1 MASVVDICNS
11 ALNMLGASTIIDL
24 TENSKNARLCN
35 QRYELVRDAVF
46 RSHPWNCLQ
55 KRIELAKDTTSPV
68 FEFSNAYT
76 LPADSLRIL
85 RSENS
90 NLSNNEKFRI
100 EGKKLL
106 SDEDTMKVLYVAKI
120 TDTTQYDTL
129 LIETLSARLA
139 AELCYPI
146 TQSSTLMDRMFGIFE
161 NKLKEA
167 RFVDATEGTAD
178 SDVAIQSGDFINS
191 RL

>member
-1 MASVVDICNS
+1 M
-11 ALNMLGASTIIDL
+11 
-24 TENSKNARLCN
+24 CN

>member
-55 KRIELAKDTTSPV
+55 KRVELAKDTTSPV

>member
-68 FEFSNAYT
+68 FEFTNAYT

-161 NKLKEA
+161 SKLKEA

-178 SDVAIQSGDFINS
+178 SDVAMQSGDFINS

>member
-11 ALNMLGASTIIDL
+11 ALNALGASTIISL

-35 QRYELVRDAVF
+35 QRYEPVRDAVF

-55 KRIELAKDTTSPV
+55 KRVELAKDTTAPV

-85 RSENS
+85 KSENS

-106 SDEDTMKVLYVAKI
+106 TNEDTIKILYVAKI
-120 TDTTQYDTL
+120 TDTTQYDTS
-129 LIETLSARLA
+129 LIETLSAKLA

-146 TQSSTLMDRMFGIFE
+146 TQSSTLMDRMFALYE
-161 NKLKEA
+161 SKLKEA
-167 RFVDATEGTAD
+167 RFNDATEGTAD
-178 SDVAIQSGDFINS
+178 DDVRIQSDDFLNS